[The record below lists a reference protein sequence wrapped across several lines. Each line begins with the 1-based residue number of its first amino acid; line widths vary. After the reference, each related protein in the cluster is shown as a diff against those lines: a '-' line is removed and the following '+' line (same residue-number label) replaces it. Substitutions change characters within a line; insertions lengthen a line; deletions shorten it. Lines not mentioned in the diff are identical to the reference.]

1 MKEEIIEVN
10 DIVEDSEALTS
21 DEAINNDNSVLHIGV
36 KLALILTIAAIAG
49 FLLKDV
55 FISFANWIIFN

>member
-21 DEAINNDNSVLHIGV
+21 DEAINNDNSGLHSGV
-36 KLALILTIAAIAG
+36 KLALILTIAAISG